1 MPLGR
6 ERLSSPQEMAWH
18 RHTLCKTKPL
28 LPCRS
33 TNQMYLVVG
42 RNNLTALSS
51 KQLNKKKSKRY
62 RQVKAGADKS
72 NGQRIS
78 TTASHPFSGTGDMF
92 ITDTQNDF
100 IQIKFATISAQLSGQ
115 ARSAD
120 SFYMPSQPTII
131 YISPLIA

>member
-1 MPLGR
+1 MYGFGECFLWG
-6 ERLSSPQEMAWH
+6 LS
-18 RHTLCKTKPL
+18 
-28 LPCRS
+28 
-33 TNQMYLVVG
+33 G
-42 RNNLTALSS
+42 
-51 KQLNKKKSKRY
+51 KQPNRKKSKRY
-62 RQVKAGADKS
+62 RHIKAGADKS

-120 SFYMPSQPTII
+120 SFYMPSQSTI
-131 YISPLIA
+131 